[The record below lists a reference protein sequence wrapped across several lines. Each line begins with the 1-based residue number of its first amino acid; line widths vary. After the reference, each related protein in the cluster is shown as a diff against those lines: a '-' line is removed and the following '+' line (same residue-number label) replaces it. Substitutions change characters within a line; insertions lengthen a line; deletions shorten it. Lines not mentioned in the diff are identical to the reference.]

1 MMRRIGIAGIIATAL
16 PVLLLAGPA
25 SAGTII
31 GCNGPGCSVSLSS
44 FIHLSGDYSP
54 GTGSAQVPVNVPPP
68 PCLWEPL
75 GDTIAGAHTIIS
87 EFGTITQQDS
97 QYDVY
102 GSVQQAKQQLKNG
115 GPPGTWYMLP
125 VNYASGPAG
134 VAACLKLPLFAWVPP
149 GGVPPMP
156 PIPPKILAA
165 FAYNHMVIPQPSLVT
180 NPARKGYVNLGTYVW
195 ANWAGQAG
203 TIRQRANPNGTY
215 SVTATLGNQS
225 ATVWAQPA
233 PSGFTVQVAGPGTPY
248 SAGCGID
255 GSKYPVGKPPSGA
268 GPGQAPDCG
277 ALWRATT
284 TGATITATVRF
295 NVTWGAGIL
304 NGPGPNALPPIPITS
319 RPVTV
324 PVAQIEGLNG

>member
-1 MMRRIGIAGIIATAL
+1 MMRRVALAGIIATAL

-25 SAGTII
+25 SAGTGV
-31 GCNGPGCSVSLSS
+31 GCTGATCSVSLSS
-44 FIHLSGDYSP
+44 FIRLSGDYAS
-54 GTGSAQVPVNVPPP
+54 GSGSAQVPVNVPPP
-68 PCLWEPL
+68 PCLWEPI
-75 GDTIAGAHTIIS
+75 GDTVAGAHYIIS
-87 EFGTITQQDS
+87 QFGGITKMADLYS
-97 QYDVY
+97 VY
-102 GSVQQAKQQLKNG
+102 ESVQQAKLQLKNG
-115 GPPGTWYMLP
+115 GPPGTWYELP
-125 VNYASGPAG
+125 TNPAAGPAG
-134 VAACLKLPLFAWVPP
+134 AAACQKLPLFYFVLP
-149 GGVPPMP
+149 GQVPPMP
-156 PIPPKILAA
+156 PVPPKILAA
-165 FAYNHMVIPQPSLVT
+165 FAYNHMLIPQPTLVT
-180 NPARKGYVNLGTYVW
+180 NPARKGYVNLATYVW

-203 TIRQRANPNGTY
+203 TVRQRANANGAY

-233 PSGFTVQVAGPGTPY
+233 SSGFTVHVAGPGAPY

-255 GSKYPVGKPPSGA
+255 GSKYPVGHPPAGA

-304 NGPGPNALPPIPITS
+304 HGPGPNALPPIPITS

>member
-1 MMRRIGIAGIIATAL
+1 MMRRIALAGIIATAL

-25 SAGTII
+25 SAGTGV
-31 GCNGPGCSVSLSS
+31 GCNGPSCSVWLSS
-44 FIHLSGDYSP
+44 FIKLSGDYTS
-54 GTGSAQVPVNVPPP
+54 GTGSAQVPLNVPPP
-68 PCLWEPL
+68 PCLWEPV
-75 GDTIAGAHTIIS
+75 GDTIAGAHYIL
-87 EFGTITQQDS
+87 S
-97 QYDVY
+97 QFPGAVPGLPYGVY
-102 GSVQQAKQQLKNG
+102 ESVQQARQQLKNG
-115 GPPGTWYMLP
+115 GPPGTWYELP

-134 VAACLKLPLFAWVPP
+134 VAACLKLPLYAWVPP

-156 PIPPKILAA
+156 PIPPRILAA
-165 FAYNHMVIPQPSLVT
+165 FAYNHMLIPQPTLTT
-180 NPARKGYVNLGTYVW
+180 NPARKGYVNLATYVW

-203 TIRQRANPNGTY
+203 TVTQRANPNGTY
-215 SVTATLGNQS
+215 SVTATLGAQS

-233 PSGFTVQVAGPGTPY
+233 PTGFTVHVGGPGTPY

-255 GSKYPVGKPPSGA
+255 GSKYPVGKAPAGA

-284 TGATITATVRF
+284 TGATITAAVRF
-295 NVTWGAGIL
+295 NVTWGTGIL
-304 NGPGPNALPPIPITS
+304 HGPGPNGLPPIQITS

>member
-1 MMRRIGIAGIIATAL
+1 MMRRVALAGIIATAL

-25 SAGTII
+25 SAGSGVNCT
-31 GCNGPGCSVSLSS
+31 GATCSVSLSS
-44 FIHLSGDYSP
+44 FIRLSGDYTP
-54 GTGSAQVPVNVPPP
+54 GSGSAQVPVNVPPP
-68 PCLWEPL
+68 PCLWEPI
-75 GDTIAGAHTIIS
+75 GDTIAGAHYIVSQFPDAAPILP
-87 EFGTITQQDS
+87 FG
-97 QYDVY
+97 VY
-102 GSVQQAKQQLKNG
+102 QSVQRAKQQLKNG
-115 GPPGTWYMLP
+115 GPPGTWYVLP
-125 VNYASGPAG
+125 INPAAGPAG
-134 VAACLKLPLFAWVPP
+134 AAACLKLPLYAWVPP
-149 GGVPPMP
+149 GQVPPMP

-165 FAYNHMVIPQPSLVT
+165 FAYNHMLIPQPTLTT
-180 NPARKGYVNLGTYVW
+180 NPARKGYVNLATYVW

-203 TIRQRANPNGTY
+203 TIRQRVNPNGTY

-233 PSGFTVQVAGPGTPY
+233 SSGFTVHVAGPGTPY

-255 GSKYPVGKPPSGA
+255 GSKYPVSHPPADA

-304 NGPGPNALPPIPITS
+304 HGPGPNALPPIPITS
-319 RPVTV
+319 RPATV
-324 PVAQIEGLNG
+324 PVDQIEGLNG

>member
-1 MMRRIGIAGIIATAL
+1 MMRRVALAGIIATVL

-25 SAGTII
+25 SAGTGV
-31 GCNGPGCSVSLSS
+31 GCAGATCSVSLSS
-44 FIHLSGDYSP
+44 FIRLSGDYTSGP
-54 GTGSAQVPVNVPPP
+54 GSAQVPLNVPPP
-68 PCLWEPL
+68 PCLWEPI
-75 GDTIAGAHTIIS
+75 GDTIAGAHYIIS
-87 EFGTITQQDS
+87 QFPDAVRSLPFG
-97 QYDVY
+97 VY
-102 GSVQQAKQQLKNG
+102 QSVQEAKQQLKNG
-115 GPPGTWYMLP
+115 GPLGTWYQLP
-125 VNYASGPAG
+125 VNPAASAAG
-134 VAACLKLPLFAWVPP
+134 KAACLQLPLYYFVPP
-149 GGVPPMP
+149 GQVPPMP

-165 FAYNHMVIPQPSLVT
+165 FAYNHMRIPQPTLVT
-180 NPARKGYVNLGTYVW
+180 NPARKGYVNLATYVW

-225 ATVWAQPA
+225 ATVWARPA
-233 PSGFTVQVAGPGTPY
+233 SSGFTVHVAGPGAPY

-255 GSKYPVGKPPSGA
+255 GSKYPVGRPPPGA

-304 NGPGPNALPPIPITS
+304 HGPGPNALPPIPITS

>member
-1 MMRRIGIAGIIATAL
+1 MMRRVALAGIIATAL

-25 SAGTII
+25 SAGT
-31 GCNGPGCSVSLSS
+31 GVNCTGATCSVSLSS
-44 FIHLSGDYSP
+44 FIRLSGDYASGP
-54 GTGSAQVPVNVPPP
+54 GSAQVPVNVPPP
-68 PCLWEPL
+68 PCLWEPI
-75 GDTIAGAHTIIS
+75 GDTIAGAHYIIS
-87 EFGTITQQDS
+87 QFGSITKTTDL
-97 QYDVY
+97 YGVY
-102 GSVQQAKQQLKNG
+102 ESVQQAKLQLKNG
-115 GPPGTWYMLP
+115 GPLGTWYELP
-125 VNYASGPAG
+125 TNPAAGPAG
-134 VAACLKLPLFAWVPP
+134 AAACQKLPLFYFVLP
-149 GGVPPMP
+149 GQVPPMP
-156 PIPPKILAA
+156 PIPPKTLAA
-165 FAYNHMVIPQPSLVT
+165 FAYNHTLIPQPTLVT
-180 NPARKGYVNLGTYVW
+180 NPARKGYVNLATYVW

-233 PSGFTVQVAGPGTPY
+233 SSGFTVHVAGPGTPY

-255 GSKYPVGKPPSGA
+255 GSKYPVGRAPAGA

-295 NVTWGAGIL
+295 NVTWSAGML
-304 NGPGPNALPPIPITS
+304 HGPGPNALPPIPITS